1 MGLARWLALLA
12 IAKPSREETPVRLE
26 VPGDAVQLPKDEPI
40 VLTSNTTTQT
50 KNVSGPAFDA
60 LDVRAELLAPREG
73 ALLALDSFEVGINVF
88 TPDPDVFE
96 DYYKGSRVCAR
107 LDRGPWACWAVFE
120 MQRPPLFAH
129 VKPGPHELEAVLTDP
144 RGDGRSILRRSWS
157 GIRRFKVASIE
168 EMPQEELET
177 VTETEAQPE
186 AVEAESMP
194 MPRLQIDQPR
204 EMQPLPPSFEV
215 GFGVESAAPDEF
227 RRLFKHGHVCFELTI
242 SPSEAPEPS
251 SGVPCWAVFENARKP
266 LFAGLGD
273 GFYVL
278 RGWLLHPDSRQL
290 VAPTQSG
297 LRALVT
303 YASTTPQGLARDSSS
318 PDAKDEELKGWARH
332 FDVESSTD
340 YYEAPG
346 GDVQWHLPSR
356 FPVPESTENSTMID
370 LAITG
375 EAWNDDAAVKR
386 VVPVRPGTDAK
397 VAATR
402 ICQGYGILNWHCV
415 DALTAQ
421 IAEATAASAETTPAP
436 PVRKPP
442 PPPPPELSQIVETMP
457 EAPAASPPAPKSPV
471 QRLKELKEAFEGG
484 LISEEAMEKKRDE
497 ILAAM

>member
-1 MGLARWLALLA
+1 LPLLAL
-12 IAKPSREETPVRLE
+12 AKPSHEETPVRLE
-26 VPGDAVQLPKDEPI
+26 VPGDAVQLPADEPI
-40 VLTSNTTTQT
+40 KLTTNTTTQT

-107 LDRGPWACWAVFE
+107 LDQGPWACWSVFD

-129 VKPGPHELEAVLTDP
+129 VKPGPHQLEAVLTDP

-242 SPSEAPEPS
+242 APSEAPEPS

-266 LFAGLGD
+266 LFAALGD
-273 GFYVL
+273 GFYTL

-297 LRALVT
+297 LRAVVT

-318 PDAKDEELKGWARH
+318 PDAKDDELTGWARH
-332 FDVESSTD
+332 FDVESSAD
-340 YYEAPG
+340 YYESPSG
-346 GDVQWHLPSR
+346 EVQWHLPSR

-375 EAWNDDAAVKR
+375 EAWNEDAAVQR
-386 VVPVRPGTDAK
+386 VVPVRPGLCLRGDQFPETAS
-397 VAATR
+397 VHCLLSTQAPTR
-402 ICQGYGILNWHCV
+402 RSRRR
-415 DALTAQ
+415 
-421 IAEATAASAETTPAP
+421 ASARATG
-436 PVRKPP
+436 
-442 PPPPPELSQIVETMP
+442 
-457 EAPAASPPAPKSPV
+457 
-471 QRLKELKEAFEGG
+471 F
-484 LISEEAMEKKRDE
+484 
-497 ILAAM
+497 

>member
-1 MGLARWLALLA
+1 MGLSRWLQLLA
-12 IAKPSREETPVRLE
+12 LAKLSREETPIKLE
-26 VPGDAVQLPKDEPI
+26 TAAAAVQLPADEPI
-40 VLTSNTTTQT
+40 KLTTANTTTQT

-107 LDRGPWACWAVFE
+107 LDQGPWACWSVFE

-157 GIRRFKVASIE
+157 GVRRFRVASIE
-168 EMPQEELET
+168 ELPEEDIST
-177 VTETEAQPE
+177 VTETEDQPQT
-186 AVEAESMP
+186 VEAESMP

-273 GFYVL
+273 GFYTL

-297 LRALVT
+297 LRAVVT

-318 PDAKDEELKGWARH
+318 PDANDEELKGWARH
-332 FDVESSTD
+332 FDEESSAD

-356 FPVPESTENSTMID
+356 FPVPPSTENSTMID

-375 EAWNDDAAVKR
+375 EAWNEDAAVQR
-386 VVPVRPGTDAK
+386 VVPVKPGTDAK

-421 IAEATAASAETTPAP
+421 IAEASTATAAAPAAP
-436 PVRKPP
+436 SKKPP
-442 PPPPPELSQIVETMP
+442 PPPPPELSQIVETAP
-457 EAPAASPPAPKSPV
+457 EAPAAPPQKSPV

-484 LISEEAMEKKRDE
+484 LITEAAMEKKREE

>member
-1 MGLARWLALLA
+1 MGLSRWLQLLA
-12 IAKPSREETPVRLE
+12 LAKLSREETPIKLE
-26 VPGDAVQLPKDEPI
+26 TTVDAVQLPADEPI
-40 VLTSNTTTQT
+40 KLTTNTTTQT

-107 LDRGPWACWAVFE
+107 LDQGPWACWSVFE

-129 VKPGPHELEAVLTDP
+129 VKPGPHQLEAVLTDP

-168 EMPQEELET
+168 ELPEEDIST
-177 VTETEAQPE
+177 VTETEQQPE

-204 EMQPLPPSFEV
+204 EMQPLPSSFEV

-266 LFAGLGD
+266 LFASLGD
-273 GFYVL
+273 GFYTL

-297 LRALVT
+297 LRAVVT

-318 PDAKDEELKGWARH
+318 PDANDEELKGWARH
-332 FDVESSTD
+332 FDEESSAD

-346 GDVQWHLPSR
+346 GDVQWHLPAR
-356 FPVPESTENSTMID
+356 FPVPPSTENSTMID

-375 EAWNDDAAVKR
+375 EAWNEDAAVQR
-386 VVPVRPGTDAK
+386 VVPVKPGTDAK

-421 IAEATAASAETTPAP
+421 ITEAASAETTPAP

-442 PPPPPELSQIVETMP
+442 PPPPPELSQIVETTP
-457 EAPAASPPAPKSPV
+457 EAPAAPPQKSPV

>member
-1 MGLARWLALLA
+1 MGLSRWLPLLA
-12 IAKPSREETPVRLE
+12 LAGPSREETPIKLE
-26 VPGDAVQLPKDEPI
+26 TTVDAVQLPAADEPI
-40 VLTSNTTTQT
+40 KLTTNTTTQT

-157 GIRRFKVASIE
+157 GIRRFRVASIE
-168 EMPQEELET
+168 ELPQEDIST

-204 EMQPLPPSFEV
+204 EMQPLPSSFEV

-251 SGVPCWAVFENARKP
+251 TGVPCWAVFENARKP

-273 GFYVL
+273 GFYTL

-297 LRALVT
+297 LRAVVT
-303 YASTTPQGLARDSSS
+303 YASTTPQGVAHDSTT

-332 FDVESSTD
+332 FDEESSTD

-346 GDVQWHLPSR
+346 GDVQWHLPAR
-356 FPVPESTENSTMID
+356 FPVPPSEQNASFID

-375 EAWNDDAAVKR
+375 EAWNEDAAVQR
-386 VVPVRPGTDAK
+386 VVPVRPGLLPARRSDSPF
-397 VAATR
+397 ATSAR
-402 ICQGYGILNWHCV
+402 WLIPTQ
-415 DALTAQ
+415 ARTPRSRRRAS
-421 IAEATAASAETTPAP
+421 ARATA
-436 PVRKPP
+436 
-442 PPPPPELSQIVETMP
+442 
-457 EAPAASPPAPKSPV
+457 
-471 QRLKELKEAFEGG
+471 F
-484 LISEEAMEKKRDE
+484 
-497 ILAAM
+497 